1 MTTTNLS
8 SIEIAKLSAVI
19 TGGGY
24 RRSNTKDAAVGR
36 FMNIANGA
44 KISVDDATAVLAA
57 ADFEA
62 ASDALKAL
70 VAPAT
75 KPAKGK
81 KAAEPKAAKAPKA
94 PKAPKEL
101 GKRAQADADAKAGKI
116 PTPPDF
122 SAETHK
128 AHRKR
133 LAEVVA
139 LVEAK
144 NLKGLRALKLERH
157 TSSRKA
163 IARYHE
169 LAVWALT
176 AQAAK

>member
-36 FMNIANGA
+36 FLNIANGA
-44 KISVDDATAVLAA
+44 KIGIDDATAVLAA

-62 ASDALKAL
+62 ASEALKAL

-94 PKAPKEL
+94 PKER

-116 PTPPDF
+116 PTAPDF

-139 LVEAK
+139 LVEAR
-144 NLKGLRALKLERH
+144 NLKALRALKLERH

-169 LAVWALT
+169 LAVWALS
-176 AQAAK
+176 APAAK

>member
-24 RRSNTKDAAVGR
+24 RRSNTKDAAVSR
-36 FMNIANGA
+36 FMNLANGA
-44 KISVDDATAVLAA
+44 KISVDVATAVLGS

-62 ASDALKAL
+62 ASQALKARI
-70 VAPAT
+70 APAA
-75 KPAKGK
+75 KPAKK
-81 KAAEPKAAKAPKA
+81 TAAPKVEKAAKAPKE
-94 PKAPKEL
+94 PKAL

-116 PTPPDF
+116 PTAPDF